1 MLVELLSEFEMSCLC
16 SIVVESI
23 HLITHVAAEW
33 EEEVLELHSVVSWLH
48 ELGCSP
54 VLSWIFGSCSATTLI
69 IAPDGFV
76 ESDELSN
83 KYINFIYR
91 LLSAY
96 QHTCHCRCFNFFGIS
111 FIWTVF
117 CPFSF

>member
-1 MLVELLSEFEMSCLC
+1 MYFCT
-16 SIVVESI
+16 SIVKYELYQPEREI
-23 HLITHVAAEW
+23 HSA
-33 EEEVLELHSVVSWLH
+33 VSWLH

-54 VLSWIFGSCSATTLI
+54 IVLSWVFGACSATTLI

-96 QHTCHCRCFNFFGIS
+96 LS
-111 FIWTVF
+111 L
-117 CPFSF
+117 